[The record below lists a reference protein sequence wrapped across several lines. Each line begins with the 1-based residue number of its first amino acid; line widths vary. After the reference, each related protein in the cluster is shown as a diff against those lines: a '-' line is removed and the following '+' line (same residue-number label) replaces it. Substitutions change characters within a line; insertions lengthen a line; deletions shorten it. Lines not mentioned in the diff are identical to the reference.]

1 MSKIFYDIYFFVII
15 KNAVAYN
22 ISTMLR
28 LSQSISHLPVM
39 SLRTLGGVAMAEDP
53 IINPN
58 NLKIEGWHC
67 EDHFSKRNLILL
79 SQDVRDIV
87 PQGIAIDDYERLSDP
102 DDLIRLKEILQHQF
116 VLIGKQVFTD
126 TGSKVGKV
134 NDYAADS
141 TSFFIQKLYISQPV
155 YKNFK
160 GGQLSIDRQQIVEIT
175 DKKIVVKDTVD
186 TVDNRAPVFA
196 RV

>member
-1 MSKIFYDIYFFVII
+1 
-15 KNAVAYN
+15 
-22 ISTMLR
+22 MLR

-39 SLRTLGGVAMAEDP
+39 SLRTLGGVAMAEEA

-67 EDHFSKRNLILL
+67 TDHFSKRDLILL

-87 PQGIAIDDYERLSDP
+87 PQGIAIDDYDRLSEP
-102 DDLIRLKEILQHQF
+102 GELIRLQEILSLQF
-116 VLIGKQVFTD
+116 ELIGKQVYTD
-126 TGSKVGKV
+126 TGRRVGKV
-134 NDYAADS
+134 NDYAVDS
-141 TSFFIQKLYISQPV
+141 TSFLVQKLYISQPV
-155 YKNFK
+155 YKDFK

-175 DKKIVVKDTVD
+175 DKRIVVRDVLEKADG
-186 TVDNRAPVFA
+186 RAPAFA